1 MLITIHNANLEKV
14 AYIDNDKQ
22 DTLNYYD
29 DKFSQYLNTAN
40 STFEF
45 TVYKRGIKSDTVK
58 EKAYLT
64 LTERSFVS
72 FKYNGKSYLFNVMT
86 TDETDI
92 EIRCYCENLNLE
104 LLNEYAGPYKAATQM
119 SFVDYCNLFGIL
131 KNGAI
136 TIGTNETTDQ
146 KRTIEWT
153 GQDTNLKRLLSI
165 ANNFDAEIEFVTHL
179 KNDSS
184 LKSFVMNVY
193 KKNDAT
199 N

>member
-29 DKFSQYLNTAN
+29 DKFSQYLKTAN

-72 FKYNGKSYLFNVMT
+72 FRYNGKSYLFNVMS
-86 TDETDI
+86 TDETDT

-119 SFVDYCNLFGIL
+119 SFVDYCNLFG
-131 KNGAI
+131 
-136 TIGTNETTDQ
+136 
-146 KRTIEWT
+146 
-153 GQDTNLKRLLSI
+153 
-165 ANNFDAEIEFVTHL
+165 V
-179 KNDSS
+179 
-184 LKSFVMNVY
+184 
-193 KKNDAT
+193 
-199 N
+199 